1 MIGSLSSARF
11 NKNQLRKQNCNSN
24 EEASTVLEPIPSSEL
39 EDIEN
44 INSGRVTSTTKMIVG
59 AAGKY
64 GTSQRAS
71 FANASGKMLIQ

>member
-11 NKNQLRKQNCNSN
+11 NKNQLRMQNCNSN
-24 EEASTVLEPIPSSEL
+24 EESSTVLEPIPSSEL

-59 AAGKY
+59 AASKY
-64 GTSQRAS
+64 GTS
-71 FANASGKMLIQ
+71 